1 MIAAIVG
8 NALKIPM
15 KLFKITA
22 GQLSETLFGQ
32 TYGRGYESLKRDA
45 SHWNVCTYLL

>member
-8 NALKIPM
+8 NASKIPM
-15 KLFKITA
+15 KLIKITA

-32 TYGRGYESLKRDA
+32 TYGSLKIDA